1 MISILDQYKF
11 CTAPSPGTSSTPTA
25 PSQGTPSAPATP
37 STASTPATP
46 GTKVFDITTYGAKPD
61 GKKINT
67 QAFMKAWVEACHSG
81 GPAKVVFPPGK
92 FLTGPLVYAG
102 PCDAPMTVEIQGTV
116 LATTDITEY
125 SSPVWILFESI
136 TGLNLIGNGTFDGQ
150 GQETWMYNDCRDN
163 PSCIMPP
170 ASLKFNKVTNGL
182 MEGISSLNSKGFH
195 VFLVLSHHLRV
206 NNLNII
212 APDHSPNTDGIHIS
226 SITSS
231 IIGTGDDCVSIGH
244 GSGNVTVSN
253 IKCGPGH
260 GISVGS
266 LGKYKDEKDVSGIF
280 VSNCTLKNTTFGVRI
295 KTWADSPPSQATG
308 IHFQDIVLDS
318 VKNPI
323 IIDQFY
329 GSKKNKKPSKV
340 KISDVSYKNIQGT
353 TISVVPVSL
362 QCSSAVPCDGITL
375 EDIDLAFIGSDR
387 KKALVGNSCL
397 NAKFKATGKQNPPA
411 CA

>member
-1 MISILDQYKF
+1 MAIAGRFDIAVAASAVRGVVLGLAWLSCVARCSSTPAPQFSGDF
-11 CTAPSPGTSSTPTA
+11 LPLRGRFLVNTAPSTRFLADTAPSTPTA
-25 PSQGTPSAPATP
+25 PSQGTPSTPSTPTAPSQDTPTAPSQGTSSTPIAPSQDTPTAPGPGTASTPTAPSQGTPTAPSPVTPSAPSPSAPATP

-116 LATTDITEY
+116 LATTDVTEY
-125 SSPVWILFESI
+125 SSP
-136 TGLNLIGNGTFDGQ
+136 
-150 GQETWMYNDCRDN
+150 
-163 PSCIMPP
+163 P
-170 ASLKFNKVTNGL
+170 
-182 MEGISSLNSKGFH
+182 
-195 VFLVLSHHLRV
+195 
-206 NNLNII
+206 
-212 APDHSPNTDGIHIS
+212 
-226 SITSS
+226 
-231 IIGTGDDCVSIGH
+231 
-244 GSGNVTVSN
+244 
-253 IKCGPGH
+253 
-260 GISVGS
+260 
-266 LGKYKDEKDVSGIF
+266 
-280 VSNCTLKNTTFGVRI
+280 
-295 KTWADSPPSQATG
+295 
-308 IHFQDIVLDS
+308 
-318 VKNPI
+318 
-323 IIDQFY
+323 
-329 GSKKNKKPSKV
+329 PSKV
-340 KISDVSYKNIQGT
+340 KISDVSYKNIRGT